1 MFFVVK
7 ITRVETS
14 GVNFTNIIRAALML
28 ADPKSA
34 KKLLDLMIFFALLV
48 SAQIKAAHKM
58 LMKLTP
64 EIEII
69 GQPEF

>member
-1 MFFVVK
+1 VFFVVK